1 MVFKEYDVIIAIND
15 INVNIAKG
23 TEGVIMT
30 ILDEDRWFIV
40 EFIDDNGE
48 TLGDGMETVNVDD
61 IKKIENKIAD

>member
-15 INVNIAKG
+15 INVNIPKG